1 MFLDLIL
8 LFCWGDLVGHRGVDV
23 SMVWIE
29 ILAFLDWVLVPFGV
43 RSSSDV
49 YYIESGIVE
58 SWLVTWIMRSNS
70 LMVLF
75 FNLE

>member
-8 LFCWGDLVGHRGVDV
+8 LFCLGDLVGHRGVDV

-29 ILAFLDWVLVPFGV
+29 ILAILDWVLVPFGV

-49 YYIESGIVE
+49 YHIEYGIVE
-58 SWLVTWIMRSNS
+58 SWLIMWIMRSNS
-70 LMVLF
+70 MTVLF